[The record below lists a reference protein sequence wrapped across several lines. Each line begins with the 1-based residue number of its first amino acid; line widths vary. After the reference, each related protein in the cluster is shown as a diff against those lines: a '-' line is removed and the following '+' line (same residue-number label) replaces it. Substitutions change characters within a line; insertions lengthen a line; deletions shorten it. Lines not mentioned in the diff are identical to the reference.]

1 MGGAVRKQYLSLGG
15 VPLLVL
21 SLKVLE
27 KVSDIREII
36 LAVPESDR
44 DYCWHEIV
52 NPFKLEKVTQVVAGG
67 RRRQD
72 SVRHGLLA
80 IVQHPDFVLVHDGV
94 RPFIDS
100 VFVEKVIIGAEQ
112 HGAAVAARPIH
123 DTVKRVGIG
132 NLIQETISREGL
144 WQIQTPQVFRYDW
157 LVQAH
162 QQAEKEGWDVTDDAS
177 LIERQ
182 GHPVSVVEGTVVNI
196 KITRPD
202 DLCLG
207 EAVLQMMG
215 YSL

>member
-1 MGGAVRKQYLSLGG
+1 MGGTVRKQYLSLGG

-36 LAVPESDR
+36 LAVPESDQ
-44 DYCWHEIV
+44 DYCWQEIV

-100 VFVEKVIIGAEQ
+100 AFVEKVIMGADQ

-132 NLIQETISREGL
+132 NVIQETINREGL

-162 QQAEKEGWDVTDDAS
+162 QHAEKEGWDVTDDAS

-182 GHPVSVVEGTVVNI
+182 GHPVSVVEGTVANM

-207 EAVLQMMG
+207 EAMLQTMG
-215 YSL
+215 RSL